1 MPRTRQARSSRLLLA
16 TALLAGGTV
25 ALSIAARSQSVPGM
39 VIDSGPAPVF
49 KPSATPPDPRTAP
62 RPVRPA
68 AVAPETPKP
77 QAKPKPK
84 PAAKKPVT
92 AKTDDGGEAPKRG
105 GQTIVVLVNDEPISA
120 FDVERRVSFMMMSS
134 REATDRL
141 KQQLQSK
148 DINER
153 FKAFAIARNP
163 TSREQVMALQKEFV
177 EGLRRQ
183 AFASVRPKLRERALD
198 ELIDERLKLQ
208 EGKKLNLTPSDEEAN
223 KIIKTL
229 AERNKMTPEQFDA
242 MLKKQGA
249 GIDVLRERF
258 RANLVWRD
266 VVRRKFGHQISVGE
280 GDVQRIVAKAGSLD
294 GEEVTE
300 LQLHKITLKLPKK
313 TDQKVIVQ
321 RLAEAEQMR
330 QKFAGCTRTAELA
343 RTITDANFED
353 LGTRKPSSVP
363 QPTRAL
369 LLNAQDNEMA
379 PPAIGATG
387 VELYAVCGRKAVKLD
402 EKRREAVQ
410 DDLRQRDFEAL
421 ANRHLKDVRE
431 EAHIERR

>member
-1 MPRTRQARSSRLLLA
+1 MPRTRQARSSRFLLA
-16 TALLAGGTV
+16 TALLAGGSV
-25 ALSIAARSQSVPGM
+25 ALSIAARSQSIPGM
-39 VIDSGPAPVF
+39 VIDSGPAPVM
-49 KPSATPPDPRTAP
+49 KPSGPGDPRTAP
-62 RPVRPA
+62 RPVKPA
-68 AVAPETPKP
+68 AVAPQPEAKP
-77 QAKPKPK
+77 KPKPK
-84 PAAKKPVT
+84 PAAKKP
-92 AKTDDGGEAPKRG
+92 AIAGTDEGEAPKRG

-120 FDVERRVSFMMMSS
+120 FDVERRLSFMMMSS
-134 REATDRL
+134 REATERL
-141 KQQLQSK
+141 KATLQSK

-183 AFASVRPKLRERALD
+183 AFASVRPKLRDRALD

-208 EGKKLNLTPSDEEAN
+208 EGKKLNLTPSDEEVN
-223 KIIKTL
+223 KILKSL
-229 AERNKMTPEQFDA
+229 AERNKMTIDQFDA

-249 GIDVLRERF
+249 GIEVLRDRF

-280 GDVQRIVAKAGSLD
+280 GDVQRIVAKDGSLD

-300 LQLHKITLKLPKK
+300 FQLHKITLKLPKK

-330 QKFAGCTRTAELA
+330 QKFAGCKRTAELA
-343 RTITDANFED
+343 RTISDASFED
-353 LGTRKPSSVP
+353 LGTRKPGSVP
-363 QPTRAL
+363 QPTRSL
-369 LLNAQDNEMA
+369 LLNAQEDEMA

-387 VELYAVCGRKAVKLD
+387 VELYAVCGRKSVKLTD
-402 EKRREAVQ
+402 KRREAVQ
-410 DDLRQRDFEAL
+410 DDLRQRDFEAMS
-421 ANRHLKDVRE
+421 NRHLKDIRD